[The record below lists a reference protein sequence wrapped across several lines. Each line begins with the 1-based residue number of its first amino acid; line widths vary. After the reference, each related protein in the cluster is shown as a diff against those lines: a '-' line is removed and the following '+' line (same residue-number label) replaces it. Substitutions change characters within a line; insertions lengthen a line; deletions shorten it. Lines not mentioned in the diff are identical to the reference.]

1 MSKHKS
7 PHRNLHTYAKAY
19 SLARTAI
26 RGVVNDPDSV
36 MDKNNLQHY
45 KALCIK
51 WARSEKEMAKALA
64 LVLPTA

>member
-1 MSKHKS
+1 MSKHKAL
-7 PHRNLHTYAKAY
+7 HRNLHTYAKAY
-19 SLARTAI
+19 RLARIAL
-26 RGVVNDPDSV
+26 RGVVNDPLSV
-36 MDKNNLQHY
+36 MDNNNFQHY